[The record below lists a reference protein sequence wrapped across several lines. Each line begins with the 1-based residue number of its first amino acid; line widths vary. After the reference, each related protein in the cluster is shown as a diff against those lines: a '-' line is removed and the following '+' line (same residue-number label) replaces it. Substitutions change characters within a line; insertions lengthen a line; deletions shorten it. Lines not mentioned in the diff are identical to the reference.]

1 MSELLPILSGI
12 KLEMQTMN
20 KSLLQ
25 MIKTHAQVLSE
36 EWITKKQVLAVLKI
50 SPRTLETLKGSGK
63 LPFTKVN
70 GLIYFKTIDIE
81 NLLKLNYVSTT
92 STDNNSIFK
101 STHHVCASSNR
112 QH

>member
-36 EWITKKQVLAVLKI
+36 EWITKEQVLAILKI
-50 SPRTLETLKGSGK
+50 STRTLETLKGSGK
-63 LPFTKVN
+63 LPFSKVN
-70 GLIYFKTIDIE
+70 GLIFYRTVDIE
-81 NLLKLNYVSTT
+81 KLLNINYVGTT
-92 STDNNSIFK
+92 STDNNSTFNN
-101 STHHVCASSNR
+101 SPDDCNS
-112 QH
+112 